1 MGVAEMRPPR
11 QLHPDDN
18 VAVLIDNAPK
28 DSRPLG
34 AGDAL
39 TAALAPGHKIAT
51 RAIAVGEP
59 IIKLGQTIGFAAG
72 EIALGAHVHG
82 HNCVFR
88 AHAAEYDSSAGL
100 EAARAAI
107 PNVTS
112 RQFAGFQRDNGQV
125 GTRNMIAL
133 VSTVNCSATTIRQAA
148 MQVQQSGILQ
158 NYPNVDGIVAC
169 THSLGCGMA
178 SEGPGWDNLQR
189 VLWGYANHPNVGAAL
204 FVGLGCEVMQIA
216 KLKHRFG
223 SKDQTR
229 ISGLTIQESG
239 GTRAT
244 IAQIVAQIHQLLPQ
258 INQVSRAPCNLAH
271 LTIGL
276 QCGGSDGYSGITA
289 NPALGY
295 ASDLLVAHG
304 ATVILSETPE
314 IYGAEQLLLQRAASK
329 EVANKLL
336 KHLDW
341 WQNYVDINNGT
352 LDNNP
357 SPGNKAGGLTTI
369 LEKSLGAVAKA
380 GTTPLNDV
388 VHYGEKP
395 TANGLVF
402 MDTPGYD
409 PVSVTGQIAGGAQLI
424 VFTTGRG
431 SAFGSTPAPTLK
443 LATNDRLFETM
454 HEDIDLNCGDMI
466 SQNISVEQKGREI
479 FEQIIAT
486 AEGVTTKSEK
496 LGLGDHEFV
505 PWQIGAVM

>member
-1 MGVAEMRPPR
+1 MRPPR
-11 QLHPDDN
+11 RLHPNDN
-18 VAVLIDNAPK
+18 VTVLIDKAAK
-28 DSRPLG
+28 GSCPLG
-34 AGDAL
+34 EGEAL
-39 TAALAPGHKIAT
+39 TSALAPGHKIAT
-51 RAIAVGEP
+51 RPITTGEP
-59 IIKLGQTIGFAAG
+59 IIKLGQTIGFASV
-72 EIALGAHVHG
+72 EIAMGAHVHS
-82 HNCVFR
+82 HNCAFR
-88 AHAAEYDSSAGL
+88 THTAKYDPGAGL
-100 EAARAAI
+100 AAAKAAI
-107 PNVTS
+107 PHVTP
-112 RQFAGFQRDNGQV
+112 RQFAGYQRENGQV

-133 VSTVNCSATTIRQAA
+133 VSTVNCSATAIRQAA
-148 MQVQQSGILQ
+148 MQVQQSGILED
-158 NYPNVDGIVAC
+158 YPNVDGIVAC

-178 SEGPGWDNLQR
+178 AEGPGWDNLQR

-216 KLKHRFG
+216 KLKHKFG
-223 SKDQTR
+223 SKEQTR

-244 IAQIVAQIHQLLPQ
+244 INQIVAQIHQLLPQ
-258 INQVSRAPCNLAH
+258 VNQITRAPCDLEH

-289 NPALGY
+289 NPALGHS
-295 ASDLLVAHG
+295 SDLLVAHG

-329 EVANKLL
+329 EVADKLL
-336 KHLDW
+336 ERLSW
-341 WQNYVDINNGT
+341 WDNYVSINNGS

-369 LEKSLGAVAKA
+369 LEKSLGAIAKA
-380 GTTPLNDV
+380 GNTPLNDV
-388 VHYGEKP
+388 VQYGEKSN
-395 TANGLVF
+395 TKGLVF

-409 PVSVTGQIAGGAQLI
+409 PVSATGQIAGGAQLI

-431 SAFGSTPAPTLK
+431 SAFGSKPAPTLK
-443 LATNDRLFETM
+443 LATNDNLFESM
-454 HEDIDLNCGDMI
+454 PDDIDLNCGDMI

-479 FEQIIAT
+479 FEQIIST
-486 AEGVTTKSEK
+486 AEGHASKSEL